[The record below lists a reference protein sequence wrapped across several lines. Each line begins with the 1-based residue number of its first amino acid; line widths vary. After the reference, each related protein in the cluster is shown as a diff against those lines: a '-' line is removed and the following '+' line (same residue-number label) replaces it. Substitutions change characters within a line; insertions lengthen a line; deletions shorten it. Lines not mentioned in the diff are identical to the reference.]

1 MKPSR
6 LVTFGGGDV
15 TPSRSGGWR
24 TRWTPTPASPGDAS
38 DCLVFASGPIV
49 VGYYRHEEDEEDEQ
63 HG

>member
-1 MKPSR
+1 M
-6 LVTFGGGDV
+6 DAY
-15 TPSRSGGWR
+15 
-24 TRWTPTPASPGDAS
+24 TRIIGDAS